1 MEIKL
6 GRWDEIDRMGK
17 VKREIVRMG
26 IEVEMLLDEAEHGH
40 LGSSQTQFRLH
51 FRFRRN
57 IAGLFQPEW
66 QQGGL
71 GIKTPSETDN

>member
-1 MEIKL
+1 MDL
-6 GRWDEIDRMGK
+6 VGGK

-26 IEVEMLLDEAEHGH
+26 FELEMLLDEAEHGH

-66 QQGGL
+66 QQGRGSASKL
-71 GIKTPSETDN
+71 DN

>member
-1 MEIKL
+1 
-6 GRWDEIDRMGK
+6 
-17 VKREIVRMG
+17 
-26 IEVEMLLDEAEHGH
+26 MLLDEAEHGH

-66 QQGGL
+66 QQGGSASKL
-71 GIKTPSETDN
+71 PPKLTIEYFLTSNNLVFCSSLNVFAMQLKMVGL